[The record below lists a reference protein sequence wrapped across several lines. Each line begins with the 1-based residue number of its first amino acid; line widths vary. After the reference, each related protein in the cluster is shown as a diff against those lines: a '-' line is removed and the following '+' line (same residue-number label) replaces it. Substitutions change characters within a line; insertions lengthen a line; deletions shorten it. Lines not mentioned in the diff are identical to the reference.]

1 MELRNILRKEM
12 EKSEG
17 KARLVKVPA
26 NRRPTAESLRKLDR
40 EISSQIEANEAMRER
55 SMERASKD
63 VCH

>member
-1 MELRNILRKEM
+1 MDLRNILKKEL
-12 EKSEG
+12 EKSGG

-55 SMERASKD
+55 SVERVSKY
-63 VCH
+63 VCY